1 MAYSPCRQERK
12 EGIAMI
18 HEAEMKIMRR
28 IPLLL
33 MLALVCSMLMISPRT
48 EAASAKPEITSIKV
62 SGGTAV
68 ITWEETSKASSYSIY
83 RSGVKIATVK
93 STKTSYN
100 DTGIKVKSTYDY
112 YVAAKLTDGKTQK
125 GSKVSITI
133 KSIGTPVIVSVTSS
147 ENGSTDK
154 AVLKW
159 KAVKGATYQ
168 ILRKTGSE
176 PYKTIKSVKADS
188 TTGKYTDKNLKQNKN
203 YTYTVRRVITSGV
216 TKQYSAYDTNG
227 ITTLAKAPANLSAS
241 FRNLSAG
248 VYWDKVAG
256 ASKYIIYRRFNSGE
270 FAQVKSVSAS
280 TTVWTDVYHDTFTSA
295 QRTKYLGAD
304 GYFIDCSEN
313 PIAYTVRAIKTSK
326 VTIGSKSYTKTSY
339 GKYDTTGYFNLS
351 MPVIS
356 KVTTPKDGAAQ
367 ITFARVPFAEKY
379 IIYDGQKTDGSL
391 VWHKLGTVKQSSS
404 RVITADISGLSEER
418 SYYTVRAVAT
428 RGGKTIKS
436 DFETGFTKDNRKYGS
451 TNILFIGD
459 SITVGVPYT
468 SSADG
473 VKNVFSFPYR
483 VSQLTGVSYYKAAI
497 SGATVAVSSEV
508 PNSILTM
515 TTQVS
520 KGQTPTSTNSTLSD
534 LEGQTLADF
543 DIIVFAAGTN
553 DYSHNVKIGSTSS
566 TNNKEFCGALNK
578 IMGLIADA
586 SKARVSAGKKPTR
599 LVYCD
604 IWYSERTGT
613 LNKPKNRDAYP
624 NGIDLTLADYQKAM
638 VNVIRSYKS
647 KMDLYQFDTRN
658 TSYGVYESNSAVLSY
673 DSVHYTKIAYA
684 RIGQGLTDF
693 LISKKIL
700 K

>member
-1 MAYSPCRQERK
+1 
-12 EGIAMI
+12 
-18 HEAEMKIMRR
+18 MKDKKLVQR

-33 MLALVCSMLMISPRT
+33 MLVLVCSLLLVSPHT
-48 EAASAKPEITSIKV
+48 KAAAQKPEITSIKV
-62 SGGTAV
+62 TGGAAT
-68 ITWEETSKASSYSIY
+68 ITWEETDKAESYTIY
-83 RSGVKIATVK
+83 RSGVKLATVK
-93 STKTSYN
+93 STQTSYK
-100 DTGIKVKSTYDY
+100 DTGIKVKSTYKY
-112 YVAAKLTDGKTQK
+112 YVAAKLTTGKTQK
-125 GSKVSITI
+125 GSEVSITI

-147 ENGSTDK
+147 EDGSTDK

-159 KAVKGATYQ
+159 KAVEGASYQ
-168 ILRKTGSE
+168 ILRKSGTD
-176 PYKTIKSVKADS
+176 PYKTIKSVKAAS
-188 TTGKYTDKNLKQNKN
+188 TSGKYTDKGLKQNKN

-216 TKQYSAYDTNG
+216 TKQYSDYDTAG
-227 ITTLAKAPANLSAS
+227 ITTMAKAPANLSAS

-256 ASKYIIYRRFNSGE
+256 ASKYIIYRRFNSGS
-270 FAQVKSVSAS
+270 FTQVKSVSAD
-280 TTVWTDVYHDTFTSA
+280 TTVWTDVYHDTFTSG
-295 QRTKYLGAD
+295 QRTKYLGAE

-313 PIAYTVRAIKTSK
+313 PIAYTVRAVKTSK
-326 VTIGSKSYTKTSY
+326 VTIGTKSYTKTSF

-351 MPVIS
+351 MPVVS

-379 IIYDGQKTDGSL
+379 IIYDGQKSDGSL
-391 VWHKLGTVKQSSS
+391 VWHKLATVKQSSD
-404 RVITADISGLSEER
+404 RVITADIKGLSDER
-418 SYYTVRAVAT
+418 TYYTVRAVAT

-436 DFETGFTKDNRKYGS
+436 DFETGFTKNNRKYGS
-451 TNILFIGD
+451 ANILFIGD

-473 VKNVFSFPYR
+473 VKNIFSFPYR
-483 VSQLTGVSYYKAAI
+483 VAQLTGVSYYKAAI
-497 SGATVAVSSEV
+497 SGATVAVSPEV

-534 LEGQTLADF
+534 LEGQNLADF
-543 DIIVFAAGTN
+543 DVIVFAAGTN

-566 TNNKEFCGALNK
+566 TSNKDFCGALNK
-578 IMGLIADA
+578 RMGLIADA

-624 NGIDLTLADYQKAM
+624 NGINLTLADYQKAM
-638 VNVIRSYKS
+638 VSVINKYKT

-684 RIGQGLTDF
+684 RIGQGLTDY